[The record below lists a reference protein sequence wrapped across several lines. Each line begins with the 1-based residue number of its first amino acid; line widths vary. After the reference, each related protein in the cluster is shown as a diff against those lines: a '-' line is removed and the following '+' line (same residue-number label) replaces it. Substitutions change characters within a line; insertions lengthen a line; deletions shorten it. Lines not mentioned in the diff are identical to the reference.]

1 MNENLSH
8 YTYEDASAD
17 VFCFDNGT
25 EVKEYHAMIH
35 VVEKEMP
42 YAKQLEAVM
51 NAYNGLLSQIP
62 NARAVFKRYFLSD
75 AANQADDVIMADVT
89 DCAKSI
95 IQQAPLDGTKIALW
109 VYLMTNIQTSITKSG
124 LYEVSHGEFRHLF
137 NASAHNLAANSEYQM
152 RLLFNEY
159 IMQLAEEGCTL
170 SENCIR
176 TWLFVNDIDLNYGGV
191 VRARNQ
197 VFFTQGLTV
206 HTHFISSTGIGG
218 RQQDPN
224 VLTQM
229 DNYAVAGIKQ
239 EQIHYLYAPTHLNRT
254 SDYGVSFERGTYI
267 DYADRRH
274 VFISGTASINNKG
287 EIMFPKDIE
296 KQTQRMIENVEVLLK
311 EADCSFDEVGEM
323 VVYLRDIADYDL
335 VRNVFDTQFPGK
347 PYIIVHAPVC
357 RSGWLIEMECMAVK
371 TIELPNLPKF

>member
-296 KQTQRMIENVEVLLK
+296 KQTQSMIVNVEVVRE
-311 EADCSFDEVGEM
+311 EADCSFEEAVEIG
-323 VVYLRDIADYDL
+323 VSLRDIADHDL